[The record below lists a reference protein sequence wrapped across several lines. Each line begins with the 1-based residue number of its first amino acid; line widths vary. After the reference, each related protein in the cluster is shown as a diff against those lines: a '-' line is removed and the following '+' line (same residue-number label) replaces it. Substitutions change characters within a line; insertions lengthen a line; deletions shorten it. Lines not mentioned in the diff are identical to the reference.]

1 MKKQTRL
8 TFYLVIVSLSFLV
21 EANAQ
26 DSLSIEVVKKFS
38 YVLQLEDGKL
48 KGAGWDSLRSEITKS
63 QFVLIGE
70 NHASPKL
77 SELLTAML
85 PEAKKLGFHH
95 FITETGPIASNK
107 LKQLYDSDVNVFQ
120 RKLYDFAT
128 TYKLAIGSPPAEF
141 MVMKKDAAMYK
152 AAIDA
157 GVNIQG
163 IDREYYSSSKY
174 LFAELKNFCQTKEL
188 ISLFEKANNKLNEYI
203 AEDIKN
209 KSTSAHILKCQSDAD
224 IQLFLNKIS
233 TVNDGA
239 KEIVTQIRKCHEVYG
254 LYANKKYRKSEDTR
268 VANYKK
274 NFGNYYYKNQNGQIP
289 FKAFIK
295 MGNIHTG
302 KGEND
307 NGYWDIGNMI
317 YQLAAMNG
325 TRSLHIENM
334 RRYRYDENGAVLDF
348 LNDGYEVYPNLIN
361 QTDKN
366 NWVIVNL
373 NTLYRY
379 MVLNK
384 IKVNRHEME
393 IIKNNDWLLL
403 TPLDDAYE
411 SSLNYD

>member
-1 MKKQTRL
+1 MKKPIGF
-8 TFYLVIVSLSFLV
+8 TFYLVIVSLCFLV

-26 DSLSIEVVKKFS
+26 DSLSTEIVKRFS
-38 YVLQLEDGKL
+38 YVLQFEDGKL
-48 KGAGWDSLRSEITKS
+48 KGAGWDSLRSEMAKS

-70 NHASPKL
+70 NHSSPKL
-77 SELLTAML
+77 SELMTSML

-95 FITETGPIASNK
+95 FITETGPIASSK
-107 LKQLYDSDVNVFQ
+107 LKQLYDSEVNTFQ
-120 RKLYDFAT
+120 QKLHDFAT
-128 TYKLAIGSPPAEF
+128 TYKLSMGSPPAEF
-141 MVMKKDAAMYK
+141 IVMKKDAAMYK

-174 LFAELKNFCQTKEL
+174 LFAELKNFCLTKEL
-188 ISLFEKANNKLNEYI
+188 IALFEKANTKLNEYQ
-203 AEDIKN
+203 ADDIKN

-233 TVNDGA
+233 TVSDGA
-239 KEIVTQIRKCHEVYG
+239 KEIVTQIRKCYEVYG
-254 LYANKKYRKSEDTR
+254 LYANKRYRKSEDVR

-274 NFGNYYYKNQNGQIP
+274 NFGNYYYKNQNSQRP

-302 KGEND
+302 KGVND

-334 RRYRYDENGAVLDF
+334 RRYRLDENGDVLDF
-348 LNDGYEVYPNLIN
+348 LNEGYEVYPNLIN
-361 QTDKN
+361 QADKS

-373 NTLYRY
+373 NSLYRHII
-379 MVLNK
+379 LNK

-393 IIKNNDWLLL
+393 IIKNSDWLLL
-403 TPLDDAYE
+403 TPLDDAYKA
-411 SSLNYD
+411 SLNYD